1 MTTISETDQDIL
13 HKIAKIESVYERDIG
28 NYVKST
34 EPLFPV
40 ARGGLLSAARS
51 IAEHP
56 SPHVAIITGFFIP
69 HATPPSAETDGPIG
83 SAHLAA
89 GLTRVG
95 VPVRL
100 VTDPLCLNAVKSAAR
115 AAGIPSIP
123 IDIIPVE
130 AENDVSD
137 QAVASVLDLW
147 KNAQTP
153 VSHVV
158 SIERAGP
165 SYEGRVYTA
174 TGKDITGQTAPLHL
188 LFAHKDF
195 ITIGIGDLGNELG
208 MGKLPRDLVVKTINH
223 GERIACSISCDHLI
237 FSAVS
242 NWGALALII
251 AIALLRPDWKS
262 KIAEK
267 LNVETDDHI
276 FHVLVKEGP
285 AVDGDTLL
293 QTTATCE
300 TLPWEYHSEV
310 FREFLAAA
318 GLI

>member
-1 MTTISETDQDIL
+1 MTTICESDPEIL
-13 HKIAKIESVYERDIG
+13 NKIAKIESIYEREIG
-28 NYVKST
+28 YNIES
-34 EPLFPV
+34 LFPV

-51 IAEHP
+51 IAEHS
-56 SPHVAIITGFFIP
+56 SPHIAIITGFFFP
-69 HATPPSAETDGPIG
+69 DLTPPVAETDGPIG

-89 GLTRVG
+89 GLARAG

-100 VTDPLCLNAVKSAAR
+100 VTDPLCLNAVRSAAR
-115 AAGIPSIP
+115 AAGISSIP
-123 IDIIPVE
+123 IDTIPIE
-130 AENDVSD
+130 AENVSD
-137 QAVASVLDLW
+137 HTIASVLDLW

-153 VSHVV
+153 VSHVI

-165 SYEGRVYTA
+165 SYDGRVYN
-174 TGKDITGQTAPLHL
+174 GRGHDITRYTAPLHL
-188 LFAHKDF
+188 LFNHKNF

-208 MGKLPRDLVVKTINH
+208 MGKLPRDLFAKNISH
-223 GERIACSISCDHLI
+223 GEKIPCSISCDHLI

-251 AIALLRPDWKS
+251 AIALLRPDWKP

-293 QTTATCE
+293 QTTSTCE
-300 TLPWEYHSEV
+300 GLPWEYHSEV

-318 GLI
+318 GLV